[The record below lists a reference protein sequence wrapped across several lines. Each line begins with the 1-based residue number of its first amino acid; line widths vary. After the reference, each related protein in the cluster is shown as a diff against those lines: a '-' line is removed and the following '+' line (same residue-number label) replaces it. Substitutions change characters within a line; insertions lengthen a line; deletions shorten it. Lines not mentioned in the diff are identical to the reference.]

1 MQETADMGPV
11 VALTGAAAERL
22 FRCTGL
28 TADTEQP
35 THVQKSC
42 VAERSKLKSN

>member
-1 MQETADMGPV
+1 MGPV
-11 VALTGAAAERL
+11 VALTGAAADRL
-22 FRCTGL
+22 FRCAGL

-35 THVQKSC
+35 THVRKSC